1 VVYTGFHE
9 VIVSTRYISLHIANK
24 EVQDLDLFETG
35 RAAGRRRWRSKQ
47 QPRLRVRAPAGP
59 PRVTFPCGRGG
70 VLWTAWPH
78 VAAPPHHTAT
88 PHESLVASNFACARR
103 PAPAGRPHGP
113 PGQFPANGGRAPRAW
128 SAGRPGSPGLRKRR
142 VTPALLLPFSL
153 LWAGARPRPAPSHPV
168 PSRSAPANPRAA
180 AGGHGHV
187 HRPASATCL
196 RGGRAGCLL
205 AAGRLDRQSTIPSLS
220 VVASTNGSI
229 LPAALTLCVLSQART
244 HNFATDD

>member
-1 VVYTGFHE
+1 MVNLDDFFAVVYTGFHE

-103 PAPAGRPHGP
+103 PAPAGQPHGQAAATKP
-113 PGQFPANGGRAPRAW
+113 LADPAPATRPVSSERW
-128 SAGRPGSPGLRKRR
+128 PSAEGVVSRP
-142 VTPALLLPFSL
+142 
-153 LWAGARPRPAPSHPV
+153 AGVARP
-168 PSRSAPANPRAA
+168 
-180 AGGHGHV
+180 
-187 HRPASATCL
+187 
-196 RGGRAGCLL
+196 
-205 AAGRLDRQSTIPSLS
+205 
-220 VVASTNGSI
+220 
-229 LPAALTLCVLSQART
+229 
-244 HNFATDD
+244 